1 MKNVS
6 LVRVL
11 SLVLVIILCLP
22 VSAADKKEEDTSIS
36 NETLTGG
43 IVHADGYYLPKS
55 TLVPVTLRTPIDT
68 RVNNVGDMVT
78 AQTTEDLMIGGHV
91 VVPARSFLHGHI
103 TKLSRPGRFNK
114 AANLDL
120 KFDTLSLPGDQGK
133 RRTVNLQAS
142 VNTKQVLKKA
152 ERVNDGSTYKSR
164 FKKAGALGAA
174 VGGLAVHGATRM
186 LPEYTVFGNTMLSSM
201 GYFVGGALG
210 GAYIASNLIKKD
222 DVRMEPGTELI
233 VTVDA
238 TTMEHFEQH
247 HPLSN
252 DNLKDLSPEEAYDT
266 YGTIKS
272 EPLSALDDGEDLK
285 ASAL

>member
-1 MKNVS
+1 MTFSSCK
-6 LVRVL
+6 
-11 SLVLVIILCLP
+11 
-22 VSAADKKEEDTSIS
+22 
-36 NETLTGG
+36 
-43 IVHADGYYLPKS
+43 
-55 TLVPVTLRTPIDT
+55 
-68 RVNNVGDMVT
+68 
-78 AQTTEDLMIGGHV
+78 
-91 VVPARSFLHGHI
+91 
-103 TKLSRPGRFNK
+103 
-114 AANLDL
+114 
-120 KFDTLSLPGDQGK
+120 
-133 RRTVNLQAS
+133 
-142 VNTKQVLKKA
+142 
-152 ERVNDGSTYKSR
+152 

-186 LPEYTVFGNTMLSSM
+186 LPEYTVFGNTMLSGM

-238 TTMEHFEQH
+238 TTMEHFEQF